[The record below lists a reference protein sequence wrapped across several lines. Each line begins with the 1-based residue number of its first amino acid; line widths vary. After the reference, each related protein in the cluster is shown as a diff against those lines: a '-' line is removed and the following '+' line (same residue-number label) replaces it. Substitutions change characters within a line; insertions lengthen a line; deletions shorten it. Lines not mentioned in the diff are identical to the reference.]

1 MTLPTELGVDLTAA
15 QQVSTQLPKLKDAAQ
30 QLEAHFVK
38 EMLQAMKKAMPDT
51 TEGEGFGND
60 EYQDMFDDAVS
71 NSLSK
76 NSGLGIAQTV
86 YKSLEPAAFE
96 QQRTKVLREAKAVN
110 ANGTN
115 RK

>member
-1 MTLPTELGVDLTAA
+1 MMIPDGLGVDLTAA
-15 QQVSTQLPKLKDAAQ
+15 KELAPQLPKLKESSE
-30 QLEAHFVK
+30 QLEAHFIK

-60 EYQDMFDDAVS
+60 QYQDMFDDAVS
-71 NSLSK
+71 NALSK

-86 YKSLEPAAFE
+86 YKSLEPKAFAM
-96 QQRTKVLREAKAVN
+96 QRTKVLREAQAAK

-115 RK
+115 RQ